1 MIISINFSLPS
12 SSAAKLPPSLAKI
25 SHDELVLIELQGAL
39 EVECVSDSERDGR
52 LVGRLCIDEAVKK
65 PTLTIG
71 HHLLEG
77 KVALLPKP
85 LAILQRVVPGDL
97 DSMDCDA
104 SDGDAT
110 GREATAVAWE
120 AIAIVKRKIIFSK
133 RPMPIVG
140 RAA

>member
-1 MIISINFSLPS
+1 MIISINFPPS
-12 SSAAKLPPSLAKI
+12 SSAVKLAPSIAKI

-39 EVECVSDSERDGR
+39 EVECTSDSERDGR
-52 LVGRLCIDEAVKK
+52 LVGRLCIDEAAKK

-85 LAILQRVVPGDL
+85 LAILQRVVPRDP

-104 SDGDAT
+104 PDGDAT
-110 GREATAVAWE
+110 AGAAVAWD

-140 RAA
+140 RVL